1 MIYAHERQQV
11 FSPLTPWVHL
21 FDLNLCQLI
30 YGLEL
35 KLDYL
40 TNISCFFVEFT
51 GTMILAL
58 MIVAGCDKSNIAP
71 PHGLLPLLIFLVL
84 LGLGVAL
91 GMQTCKHCVYHRL
104 SWAIRSD
111 AINFFSVC
119 FQSCPWF
126 RSTHPPLFCWVR
138 KGYIQLQKV
147 IASFFILFFKSD
159 GTFLFSQ
166 YWLWCPI
173 IAPILGAQVGIGFY
187 DLFLKKRDSESEW
200 VSPLSFRMFDRNWR
214 AGF

>member
-1 MIYAHERQQV
+1 
-11 FSPLTPWVHL
+11 
-21 FDLNLCQLI
+21 
-30 YGLEL
+30 
-35 KLDYL
+35 
-40 TNISCFFVEFT
+40 
-51 GTMILAL
+51 MILAL
-58 MIVAGCDKSNIAP
+58 MIVAGCDRSNMGT
-71 PHGLLPLLIFLVL
+71 PHGLLPLLIFLTL

-91 GMQTCKHCVYHRL
+91 GMQTCKYCVYQWFP
-104 SWAIRSD
+104 WAVKSD
-111 AINFFSVC
+111 GINFFSIC
-119 FQSCPWF
+119 FQSRPWF